1 MLVFQHM
8 TSHRN
13 LSRRERQIIDLLYR
27 KGRAT
32 ALEVMESLPD
42 APGYS
47 AVRSHLARLEQ
58 KGHVRHEKAGA
69 KYVYVPTVRA
79 SSAKRSAIR
88 HLIQTF
94 FGGSRE
100 QAVAA
105 LLDASPAEFSKDEL
119 DRLADLIERA
129 RNEKGAK

>member
-1 MLVFQHM
+1 M
-8 TSHRN
+8 TSQQN
-13 LSRRERQIIDLLYR
+13 LSRRERQIIDVLYQ

-47 AVRSHLARLEQ
+47 AVRSHLTTLER

-69 KYVYVPTVRA
+69 KYVYIPTLHA
-79 SSAKRSAIR
+79 NSAKRSAVR
-88 HLIQTF
+88 HLVRTF

-105 LLDASPAEFSKDEL
+105 LLDVSPSEFSKEEL
-119 DRLADLIERA
+119 DRLADLIEKA
-129 RNEKGAK
+129 RKEKVAK